1 MAGDTAMKRPGSL
14 LAAGACLLA
23 LAAFAAAQEEEE
35 PPVVV
40 IEPEEK
46 PPGVEPALIG
56 MEAFHEVLASG
67 DYLVGPGDEFLIFS
81 TGMEEPYMTPVLSEG
96 GLFIPKVGPVRV
108 GGLRLRD
115 AHKAIADAFRQTV
128 KVGSIHVEL
137 SKLRQFPVSV
147 VGMVEE
153 PGIRQA
159 SGVERVG
166 ELIREAGGL
175 SPFASSRNILLV
187 KTGLDAAAAME
198 LGARARQGDTSVLD
212 SLQSRRVDLRL
223 YEATGLSRYNPF
235 IEDGDI
241 VLVPAR
247 RGEIAAHEA
256 VHRPDYFEFVEGD
269 RISDLLSLAHGPA
282 ASYDPDNAL
291 LFRYREDG
299 KTQYTRKID
308 IEAILQGREDADLA
322 LEPEDWIVLRKQTGY
337 HGRSTVLIIGEVK
350 LPGFHVVEENGT
362 SLSEVI
368 RLAGGFTRE
377 AALSEARVVRQ
388 REQVAQLAEDPEF
401 ERIRWIPPADRTEDE
416 NQYFI
421 MKSREKPG
429 QMVVDFV
436 ALEAGDESQDIELLP
451 GDVINVPRLQQT
463 VTVSGAATSPGAIV
477 YNPDYL
483 VWDYIEAAGGFGWR
497 ASDDVRVIKAR
508 TGQSKLAKDVRVI
521 DPGDRIWIKEKPER
535 DYWTIFTQSMAVIGE
550 VSTIV
555 LLFVTLTR

>member
-1 MAGDTAMKRPGSL
+1 MAGIAATRGSFFL
-14 LAAGACLLA
+14 LASGALLLA
-23 LAAFAAAQEEEE
+23 LTAFAAAQEEEE
-35 PPVVV
+35 PQIVVV
-40 IEPEEK
+40 EPEEK
-46 PPGVEPALIG
+46 PTGVEPALIG

-67 DYLVGPGDEFLIFS
+67 DYLVGPGDEFLIF
-81 TGMEEPYMTPVLSEG
+81 TTHMEEPYMAPVLSEG
-96 GLFIPKVGPVRV
+96 GLFVPKVGPVRV
-108 GGLRLRD
+108 GGMRLRD
-115 AHKAIADAFRQTV
+115 AHEAIADAFRQTV

-166 ELIREAGGL
+166 ELIRKAGGL
-175 SPFASSRNILLV
+175 DPFASSRNILLV
-187 KTGLDAAAAME
+187 KTGLDAVAAME
-198 LGARARQGDTSVLD
+198 LGARARQGDTSALD
-212 SLQSRRVDLRL
+212 SLQTRRVDLRL

-282 ASYDPDNAL
+282 SSYDPDNAL

-308 IEAILQGREDADLA
+308 IEAILQGREEADLA

-337 HGRSTVLIIGEVK
+337 HGRSTVLIVGEVK
-350 LPGFHVVEENGT
+350 LPGAHVVEENGT

-377 AALSEARVVRQ
+377 AALSEARVVRM
-388 REQVAQLAEDPEF
+388 RAQVAEDPEF

-436 ALEAGDESQDIELLP
+436 ALEAGDDSQDIELLP

-463 VTVSGAATSPGAIV
+463 VVVSGAATSPGAIV
-477 YNPDYL
+477 YNPDYS

-508 TGQSKLAKDVRVI
+508 TGQSKLARDVRVI
-521 DPGDRIWIKEKPER
+521 DPGDRIWIKENPER
-535 DYWTIFTQSMAVIGE
+535 DYWTIFTQSMAVLGE

>member
-14 LAAGACLLA
+14 FAAGACLLA
-23 LAAFAAAQEEEE
+23 LTAFAAAQEEEE
-35 PPVVV
+35 PQIVVV
-40 IEPEEK
+40 EPEEK
-46 PPGVEPALIG
+46 PTGTEPALIG
-56 MEAFHEVLASG
+56 MEAFNEVLASG

-96 GLFIPKVGPVRV
+96 GLFVPKVGAVRV

-128 KVGSIHVEL
+128 RVGNIHVEL

-153 PGIRQA
+153 PGIRQT

-166 ELIREAGGL
+166 ELIRKAGGL
-175 SPFASSRNILLV
+175 VPFASSRNILLV

-198 LGARARQGDTSVLD
+198 LGSRALQGDTSALD
-212 SLQSRRVDLRL
+212 TLQSRRVDLRL

-247 RGEIAAHEA
+247 RGQIAAHEA
-256 VHRPDYFEFVEGD
+256 VHRPDFFEYVEGD
-269 RISDLLSLAHGPA
+269 RISDLLTLAHGPA

-299 KTQYTRKID
+299 KAQYTRKID
-308 IEAILQGREDADLA
+308 VEAILQGREEADLP
-322 LEPEDWIVLRKQTGY
+322 LEPEDWIVLRKLTGY
-337 HGRSTVLIIGEVK
+337 HGRSTVQIFGEVK

-362 SLSEVI
+362 FLSGVI

-377 AALSEARVVRQ
+377 AALSEARVVRL
-388 REQVAQLAEDPEF
+388 REQVAEDPEF
-401 ERIRWIPPADRTEDE
+401 ERIRWIPPGDRTEDE

-451 GDVINVPRLQQT
+451 GDVIIVPRLQQT
-463 VTVSGAATSPGAIV
+463 VMVSGAATSPGAIV
-477 YNPDYL
+477 YNPDYS
-483 VWDYIEAAGGFGWR
+483 VWDYIEAAGGYGWR

>member
-1 MAGDTAMKRPGSL
+1 MAGDPAMKRAGSL
-14 LAAGACLLA
+14 FAAGAWLLV
-23 LAAFAAAQEEEE
+23 LTAFAAAQEEDE
-35 PPVVV
+35 PQIVVV
-40 IEPEEK
+40 EPEEK
-46 PPGVEPALIG
+46 PTGAEPALIG
-56 MEAFHEVLASG
+56 MEAFQEVLANGS
-67 DYLVGPGDEFLIFS
+67 YLVGPGDKFLIFA
-81 TGMEEPYMTPVLSEG
+81 TFMEEPYMAPVLSEG
-96 GLFIPKVGPVRV
+96 GLFVPKVGPVQV
-108 GGLRLRD
+108 GGLRLRE
-115 AHKAIADAFRQTV
+115 AHKAIADAFRKTV
-128 KVGSIHVEL
+128 RVGNIHVEL
-137 SKLRQFPVSV
+137 SELRQFPVSV

-153 PGIRQA
+153 PGIRQT

-166 ELIREAGGL
+166 ELIRKAGGL
-175 SPFASSRNILLV
+175 VPFASSRNILLV

-198 LGARARQGDTSVLD
+198 LGSRARQGDTSALD
-212 SLQSRRVDLRL
+212 TLQSRRVDLEL

-247 RGEIAAHEA
+247 RGKIAAHEA
-256 VHRPDYFEFVEGD
+256 VHRPDFFEFVEGD
-269 RISDLLSLAHGPA
+269 RISDLLTLAHGPA

-308 IEAILQGREDADLA
+308 VEAILQGREEADLP
-322 LEPEDWIVLRKQTGY
+322 LEPEDWVVLRKLTGY
-337 HGRSTVLIIGEVK
+337 HGRSTVQIVGEVK

-362 SLSEVI
+362 LLSGVI

-377 AALSEARVVRQ
+377 AALSEARVVRL
-388 REQVAQLAEDPEF
+388 REQVAEDPEF

-436 ALEAGDESQDIELLP
+436 ALVAGDESQDIELLP
-451 GDVINVPRLQQT
+451 GDVIIVPRLQQT
-463 VTVSGAATSPGAIV
+463 VMVSGAATSPGAIV
-477 YNPDYL
+477 YHPDYS
-483 VWDYIEAAGGFGWR
+483 VWDYIEAAGGYGWR

-508 TGQSKLAKDVRVI
+508 TGQSKLARDVRVI

>member
-1 MAGDTAMKRPGSL
+1 MAGDPAMKRPGSL
-14 LAAGACLLA
+14 LAAGAWLLA
-23 LAAFAAAQEEEE
+23 LTAFAAAQEEEDE
-35 PPVVV
+35 PQIVVV
-40 IEPEEK
+40 EPEEK
-46 PPGVEPALIG
+46 PTEAQPALIG

-67 DYLVGPGDEFLIFS
+67 NYLVGPGDKFLIFA
-81 TGMEEPYMTPVLSEG
+81 TYMEEPYMAPVLSEG
-96 GLFIPKVGPVRV
+96 GLFVPKVGPVQV

-128 KVGSIHVEL
+128 RVGNIHVEL
-137 SKLRQFPVSV
+137 SDLRQFPVSV

-153 PGIRQA
+153 PGIRQT

-166 ELIREAGGL
+166 ELIRKAGGL
-175 SPFASSRNILLV
+175 APFASSRNILLV

-198 LGARARQGDTSVLD
+198 LGSRARQGDTSALD
-212 SLQSRRVDLRL
+212 TLQSRRVDLGL

-247 RGEIAAHEA
+247 RGQVVAHEA
-256 VHRPDYFEFVEGD
+256 VHRPHVFEFVEGD
-269 RISDLLSLAHGPA
+269 RISDLLTLAHGPA

-308 IEAILQGREDADLA
+308 VEAILQGREDADLP
-322 LEPEDWIVLRKQTGY
+322 LEPEDWIVLRKLTGY
-337 HGRSTVLIIGEVK
+337 HGRSTVQIVGEVK

-362 SLSEVI
+362 SLSGVI

-377 AALSEARVVRQ
+377 AALSEARVVRL
-388 REQVAQLAEDPEF
+388 REQVAEDPEF

-451 GDVINVPRLQQT
+451 GDAIIVPRLQQT
-463 VTVSGAATSPGAIV
+463 VMVSGAATSPGAIV
-477 YNPDYL
+477 YNPDYS
-483 VWDYIEAAGGFGWR
+483 VWDYIEAAGGYGWR